1 MIYVYIYIYIH
12 VQHIPPCPMDGI
24 QHMDSGDVDLQP
36 PCRGHGPDLVPDLS
50 LMGHGLN
57 QET

>member
-1 MIYVYIYIYIH
+1 
-12 VQHIPPCPMDGI
+12 MDGI

>member
-1 MIYVYIYIYIH
+1 MIYVYIYIYTRTTYS
-12 VQHIPPCPMDGI
+12 PCPMDGI